1 MNLEQMKAR
10 LAEIVSKLEDFQDI
24 ESFSDEQ
31 VEEVNA
37 LNDEFGGLKK
47 NIEAKERIE
56 VMKQTASAPKRQ
68 TATKPI
74 ENAASS
80 NAYGAVTVSKTKKDK
95 LGGFESS
102 GDFLMAVK
110 RASAGDI
117 DKRFQNTMYEKNG
130 EDGGFL
136 VPEEMREEIAQKMG
150 SDEALISRTRQFPI
164 GGNAL
169 SLPTDEN
176 QPWTGG
182 VQAYWTAEGQP
193 ITGSDHSFGQANWR
207 LHKVAALVKTTDELL
222 EDAVALESYIRS
234 MAPEAIMHKINEA
247 ILTGNGIGKPKGIL
261 TSGFKV
267 TVAAESG
274 QDADTVV
281 ARNVIKMY
289 SRMIP
294 RSRANAVWFINP
306 EVEEQLKS
314 MTDDNGNFIYIAPG
328 SQMNQTPYGTLLGRP
343 VLPLLG
349 GMKALGDEGD
359 IMFADLSYYY
369 SIMKSAG
376 IRSDVS
382 THLYFDR
389 DQTAYKFIM
398 RVDGSCPFK
407 SPVVTQYGNYEMSG
421 FVTLADR

>member
-1 MNLEQMKAR
+1 
-10 LAEIVSKLEDFQDI
+10 
-24 ESFSDEQ
+24 
-31 VEEVNA
+31 
-37 LNDEFGGLKK
+37 
-47 NIEAKERIE
+47 
-56 VMKQTASAPKRQ
+56 
-68 TATKPI
+68 
-74 ENAASS
+74 
-80 NAYGAVTVSKTKKDK
+80 
-95 LGGFESS
+95 
-102 GDFLMAVK
+102 
-110 RASAGDI
+110 
-117 DKRFQNTMYEKNG
+117 
-130 EDGGFL
+130 
-136 VPEEMREEIAQKMG
+136 
-150 SDEALISRTRQFPI
+150 
-164 GGNAL
+164 
-169 SLPTDEN
+169 
-176 QPWTGG
+176 
-182 VQAYWTAEGQP
+182 
-193 ITGSDHSFGQANWR
+193 
-207 LHKVAALVKTTDELL
+207 
-222 EDAVALESYIRS
+222 

-274 QDADTVV
+274 QGADTVV